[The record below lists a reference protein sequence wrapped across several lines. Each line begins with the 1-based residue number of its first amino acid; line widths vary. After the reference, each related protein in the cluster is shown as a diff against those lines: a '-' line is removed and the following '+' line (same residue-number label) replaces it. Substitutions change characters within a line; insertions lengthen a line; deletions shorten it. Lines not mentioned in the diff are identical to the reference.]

1 MQNDAPKTLG
11 SPTAREERTRMLT
24 MSHIAPL
31 SDFVEKLRTEMGPDF
46 AIPYFDPLDGGINA
60 SILFLLEAPGAKAVF
75 SGFISRNN
83 PDETAKNFFELNKM
97 AGIDRSA
104 TVCWNVVPWYIG
116 TETTIRPANYDDIE
130 QALASLKRLFEL
142 LPKLRI
148 VVLMGKKAAHIE
160 LKVLKMNP
168 TVKVFTIPHPSP
180 LFINRLPE
188 NRGLL
193 LSALKRI
200 ADTCNAQ
207 PSLHNVSV
215 KHVVEDVRV
224 NHNHHD
230 MKNHNISEGVQ
241 KSWEDP
247 VVRARRCERH
257 GVSVLRN
264 GSPLGEY
271 TSLFQAFKELGLP
284 IKKHIPFRN
293 KLKQAGSLTF
303 NDGHDIYAFTIIPPL
318 NMS

>member
-1 MQNDAPKTLG
+1 MQNDAPKTLR
-11 SPTAREERTRMLT
+11 SQTAREERTRMLT
-24 MSHIAPL
+24 MPHIAPL
-31 SDFVEKLRTEMGPDF
+31 SNFVEKLRAEMGSDF
-46 AIPYFDPLDGGINA
+46 GIPYFDPLDGGINA
-60 SILFLLEAPGAKAVF
+60 SILFLLEAPGSKALS

-83 PDETAKNFFELNKM
+83 PDETAKNFFELNKI
-97 AGIDRSA
+97 AGIDRSV

-116 TETTIRPANYDDIE
+116 TETKIRPANYNDIE
-130 QALASLKRLFEL
+130 QALASLKRLLEL

-148 VVLMGKKAAHIE
+148 IVLMGKKAAHVE
-160 LKVLKMNP
+160 SKVLKMNP
-168 TVKVFTIPHPSP
+168 TVKIFTIPHPSP

-193 LSALKRI
+193 LAELKRI
-200 ADTCNAQ
+200 ADTCNVQ
-207 PSLHNVSV
+207 SSLHKASV
-215 KHVVEDVRV
+215 KRVVEKASDDQ
-224 NHNHHD
+224 NGYN
-230 MKNHNISEGVQ
+230 MKNHNISEGVR

-247 VVRARRCERH
+247 EVRDRRSQRH

-264 GSPLGEY
+264 GLPVGEY
-271 TSLFQAFKELGLP
+271 TSLYQAFKALGLP